1 MSRKMCLVCGAV
13 SDQSRCP
20 KHRTNNSRGYGKSH
34 RDSRAVAMK
43 IAPYCWKC
51 GCPARVCKL
60 EWHHVEPLYG
70 GRNPYADD
78 RRQLLCKNCHDSVK
92 ER

>member
-1 MSRKMCLVCGAV
+1 MAKKMMCLVCGAIT
-13 SDQSRCP
+13 DQTRCP
-20 KHRTNNSRGYGKSH
+20 IHRTNNARGYGTAHKKS
-34 RDSRAVAMK
+34 RERAMK
-43 IAPYCWKC
+43 LAPYCWNC
-51 GCPARVCKL
+51 GCRNCSL

-92 ER
+92 EN